1 MGRGAE
7 KMKKAVVV
15 LSGGMDSAVCA
26 AYAKSKGYELY
37 LMHLNYG
44 QLTEKREEQAFND
57 LADFYKAKDKL
68 ILDTGFF
75 KTIGGSSLIGD
86 GEIPMD
92 STEKSMHNRG
102 AGEIPSTYVPF
113 RNGIIISLAVA
124 WAEKIEAEKV
134 FIGAIEADSSGYP
147 DCREGFYGYMN
158 KALQIGTKN
167 DIEIETPLMELSKG
181 DVVKLGNELGVPFEL
196 TWSCYVNED
205 VPCGKCESCLLRK
218 KGFDEAGM
226 IDPLLK

>member
-1 MGRGAE
+1 
-7 KMKKAVVV
+7 MKRAVVV

-44 QLTEKREEQAFND
+44 QLTEKREETAFNK

-68 ILDTGFF
+68 ILDTAIF

-86 GEIPMD
+86 GDIPLN
-92 STEKSMHNRG
+92 STEKSINDRG
-102 AGEIPSTYVPF
+102 AGELPSTYVPF

-124 WAEKIEAEKV
+124 WAEKLEAEKV

-167 DIEIETPLMELSKG
+167 GIEIETPLMELSKS
-181 DVVKLGNELGVPFEL
+181 DVVKLGVKLSVPFEL
-196 TWSCYVNED
+196 TWSCYKNED
-205 VPCGKCESCLLRK
+205 IPCGKCESCLLRA
-218 KGFDEAGM
+218 KGFKGAG
-226 IDPLLK
+226 IEDPLLKK